1 MDNKISFIAGWMLT
15 TATTITAMGLFKAA
29 LIGLVGGFFGLF
41 GKEVYYH
48 TRKKVVELTPKVKEK
63 IQAKKAEVKKTFE
76 TFVGK
81 SDRRKYE
88 K

>member
-29 LIGLVGGFFGLF
+29 LVGLVGGFFGLF

-48 TRKKVVELTPKVKEK
+48 TRKKVAEYLPVVKEW
-63 IQAKKAEVKKTFE
+63 IKK
-76 TFVGK
+76 
-81 SDRRKYE
+81 
-88 K
+88 

>member
-1 MDNKISFIAGWMLT
+1 MTMDNKISFIAGWFLT

-48 TRKKVVELTPKVKEK
+48 TRKKTVQYAPIAKAWVADKVAW
-63 IQAKKAEVKKTFE
+63 I
-76 TFVGK
+76 K
-81 SDRRKYE
+81 SKF
-88 K
+88 